1 MDTQN
6 DNRIKTYVDVT
17 VDFDSAGDMK
27 PRSIIFND
35 QSYEIDKVSKPIP
48 AASLKAGGQG
58 DRYTITVLGQQ
69 SYLYFER
76 NATLSGCN
84 IGRWFV
90 EEKQRF

>member
-1 MDTQN
+1 MDGLN
-6 DNRIKTYVDVT
+6 DNRIKTYVDVN
-17 VDFDSAGDMK
+17 VDFDSAGEMK
-27 PRSIIFND
+27 PRAIIFKD
-35 QSYEIDKVSKPIP
+35 QLYEIDKASKPVP

-58 DRYTITVLGQQ
+58 DKYTVTILGRE
-69 SYLYFER
+69 SSLYFER